1 VVELPGVSVSA
12 ATVTGSLVFG
22 IGTQQN
28 NQISGGTVFTL
39 VCDRFTTTFANT
51 TYGITN
57 ASTCAG
63 PGSFIDSGSNGL
75 YFPNAVNIPVCP
87 TNTPAGNLSSY
98 YCPTSNEN
106 FSAVNSGANGKSKT
120 TSFSVANAEALFTA
134 TATASDA
141 AFSGLAGLNPMGTG
155 FDWGLPFFYGV
166 NVYSSIDGQTMPSG
180 QPAAPWWA
188 Y

>member
-1 VVELPGVSVSA
+1 M
-12 ATVTGSLVFG
+12 
-22 IGTQQN
+22 
-28 NQISGGTVFTL
+28 
-39 VCDRFTTTFANT
+39 
-51 TYGITN
+51 
-57 ASTCAG
+57 ST
-63 PGSFIDSGSNGL
+63 
-75 YFPNAVNIPVCP
+75 
-87 TNTPAGNLSSY
+87 
-98 YCPTSNEN
+98 EN